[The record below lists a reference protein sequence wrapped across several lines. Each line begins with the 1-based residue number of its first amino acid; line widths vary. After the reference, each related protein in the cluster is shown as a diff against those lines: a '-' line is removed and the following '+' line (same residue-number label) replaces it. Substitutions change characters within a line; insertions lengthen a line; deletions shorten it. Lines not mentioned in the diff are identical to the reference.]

1 MATRGRKPKPTALKK
16 LHGSATSRINEH
28 EPKVEP
34 SAIEPPE
41 FLNDEARA
49 EWARVCP
56 LLFKAR
62 VITELDRAIFASYC
76 EAWATYVQACRDV
89 AKYGTVLISKKP
101 CPTCKG
107 TCQTAGGEACSRCE
121 GKGFITGQAYQGP
134 WVNVRSMA
142 DKQMRACAVE
152 LGLTPSSR
160 TRIHVAPDDQ
170 DVTGKARFFTAGLKV
185 IG

>member
-89 AKYGTVLISKKP
+89 AKFGTVLVSAKTK
-101 CPTCKG
+101 
-107 TCQTAGGEACSRCE
+107 
-121 GKGFITGQAYQGP
+121 QAYQGP